1 MITRKMSQRWCGS
14 TYSCGILS
22 TGITKIKNRE
32 NKRGKTLIR
41 RFNRQ
46 QVSFICGKNPIA
58 RSRSHRPQCTNP
70 ILHVHRS
77 NPTQPIISTYNP
89 PRPFIGILLLLHRRI
104 TTTARI
110 KLLLAIKMYITH
122 LKVNINFSSPVM
134 GCLQLAPTGC
144 NSGRTNARSSLYVSY
159 VILV

>member
-1 MITRKMSQRWCGS
+1 M
-14 TYSCGILS
+14 
-22 TGITKIKNRE
+22 
-32 NKRGKTLIR
+32 IR

-144 NSGRTNARSSLYVSY
+144 NCGRTNARSSLYVSY